1 MALTATERR
10 EAARVLGGDL
20 APPNHAL
27 QRTRRLRQPKS
38 IVLTFV
44 VMPSVPRHAACTQ
57 GSPVP
62 PAGGAPQGSG
72 VRRAA
77 ERGVVRRRSRREVR

>member
-27 QRTRRLRQPKS
+27 QRTRRSYRPS
-38 IVLTFV
+38 SPVLIFSA
-44 VMPSVPRHAACTQ
+44 MRPIPRHAACTQ
-57 GSPVP
+57 EWPTL
-62 PAGGAPQGSG
+62 PAGAAPLGLRM
-72 VRRAA
+72 RRAA
-77 ERGVVRRRSRREVR
+77 ERGVVRRRSRREMR